1 MTILVVLFEMIV
13 ANYKKYNNENIF
25 LKPNKQIKSH
35 RTATLIRI
43 IHSGIHAPPTK
54 YICIPKRKYHYNR
67 KSIVPTAENSSI
79 TLH

>member
-25 LKPNKQIKSH
+25 LKQNKQIKSH
-35 RTATLIRI
+35 RTATLKRI

-54 YICIPKRKYHYNR
+54 YICIPKINYYYNR
-67 KSIVPTAENSSI
+67 KSIVPTAENASI